1 MLKSKYLSFN
11 SKKYLTNGT
20 DGCNPCA
27 MNANGMILVLLALGS
42 FFVFRRFSRAG
53 SGPSQKCQ
61 ARLKRIRNA
70 SFLFRLFIGIS
81 ALFAV
86 YWLLAFLFGWPL
98 FFLAHV
104 KMTVAHG
111 HVYGSPAEMPP
122 ALLAWS
128 LVKVGLDLAGAA
140 VLYALFSLYGRGIL
154 FSARNVLYLRFQG
167 YYLILVY
174 IIDYQIKG
182 ILRDVDLSLGPVLA
196 GLMIIFIAW
205 IMDEG
210 RKIQEEQELTV

>member
-1 MLKSKYLSFN
+1 MTLSSKLEAISF
-11 SKKYLTNGT
+11 T
-20 DGCNPCA
+20 DWPSA
-27 MNANGMILVLLALGS
+27 SILRISRSRLVRGPK
-42 FFVFRRFSRAG
+42 RGWRAG
-53 SGPSQKCQ
+53 PPRAWG
-61 ARLKRIRNA
+61 ARVRRDLYRVAPLAI
-70 SFLFRLFIGIS
+70 
-81 ALFAV
+81 LFAV
-86 YWLLAFLFGWPL
+86 YWVLAFLFGWPL

-182 ILRDVDLSLGPVLA
+182 ILRDVDLSVGPVLA